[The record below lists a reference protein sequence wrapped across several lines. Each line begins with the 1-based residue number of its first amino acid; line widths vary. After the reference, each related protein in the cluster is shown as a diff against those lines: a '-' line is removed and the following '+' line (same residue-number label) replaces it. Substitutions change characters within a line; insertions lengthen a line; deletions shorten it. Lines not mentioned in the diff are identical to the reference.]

1 MKIKKYIGLLL
12 AYLFLAALLLVVV
25 FPIFCTA
32 MASLKTNF
40 EILKNPGSIIP
51 ESFTFDNYIQAWK
64 IADFSTYTFNSI
76 YMAFFIVM
84 GTLLFST
91 MAGYSFAR
99 SNFKGKNILFIML
112 TCTMFLGFGSITIYP
127 TLEIAKFLHINNS
140 LWGVILSTVL
150 GANVINLFL
159 VRNYIAGLDLAIEE
173 AAEID
178 GCNFIMRFFYII
190 LPMLRP
196 IIATIGILS
205 FQGAWNNYLLPMVFT
220 LGNPKAAPL
229 TVGIVALKGSGQ
241 GASSWNLML
250 AGTMISIVP
259 MIIVYLIFNKQFI
272 QGLTS
277 GGVKG

>member
-1 MKIKKYIGLLL
+1 MKTKKYIGTIFAYIFL
-12 AYLFLAALLLVVV
+12 AILFLFVI

-32 MASLKTNF
+32 MSSLKTNF

-51 ESFTFDNYIQAWK
+51 ESFTFDNYVQAWK
-64 IADFSTYTFNSI
+64 IADFSKYTFNSI
-76 YMAFFIVM
+76 YMAFFIVL
-84 GTLLFST
+84 GTLFFST

-99 SNFKGKNILFIML
+99 SNFRGKNKLFLML

-159 VRNYIAGLDLAIEE
+159 VRNYIMGLDLAIEE

-178 GCNFIMRFFYII
+178 GCNFIMRFFLIV
-190 LPMLRP
+190 LPILRP

-241 GASSWNLML
+241 GAASWNLML

-272 QGLTS
+272 HGLTS